1 MPLPMLAHRT
11 GPSQTSLTST
21 LASALAWAG
30 LLVLPA
36 PAAVA
41 ADAPKP
47 APAAKPAAPKPAT
60 SAQVKANQAKGLAL
74 ATETVEQISAG
85 QLDVAARV
93 LTGDADCEFNQ
104 KVTVQPVDNQ
114 PGHFRLAFKKITYR
128 MTPQET
134 TTGAVR
140 LEDRKAGIVWL
151 QIPAKSM
158 LMNSKIG
165 QRMVDGCTHPEQR
178 AAVAAV
184 EAAGKS
190 AAAGIGIA
198 PTAGPA
204 AAGSPSP
211 ASAPAPEAAPAPA
224 PAAMPGSAPP
234 ASAPTS

>member
-1 MPLPMLAHRT
+1 MPLPTPARR
-11 GPSQTSLTST
+11 
-21 LASALAWAG
+21 
-30 LLVLPA
+30 PA
-36 PAAVA
+36 PPWSPLNRPLACALLMVAAAVAPAGA

-47 APAAKPAAPKPAT
+47 AVPKPAAAKPAAPKSAT
-60 SAQVKANQAKGLAL
+60 PAQVKANQAKGLAL
-74 ATETVEQISAG
+74 VTETVEQISAG

-93 LTGDADCEFNQ
+93 LTGDAECEFNQ
-104 KVTVQPVDNQ
+104 KVSVQPVENH
-114 PGHFRLAFKKITYR
+114 PGHFHVGFKKATYR

-165 QRMVDGCTHPEQR
+165 QRMVDACTHAEQR

-190 AAAGIGIA
+190 TAAGIGIS
-198 PTAGPA
+198 TAPA
-204 AAGSPSP
+204 AATPV
-211 ASAPAPEAAPAPA
+211 SAAAPATPPA
-224 PAAMPGSAPP
+224 DAAAAASAAAAPVPP
-234 ASAPTS
+234 ASAASQ